1 MNGPDRTGYPAY
13 SELEVESLNY
23 FEPKYLDAALGTRRR
38 GWAMR
43 KRYTGLL
50 LSLLFLVL
58 AVPVG
63 LSCCFG
69 SAPLHDDGWS
79 SHQAQPVAAVAAA
92 VSGTATVTSTAAAP
106 LTHECADHPAP
117 PQNPYIETSNGS
129 GRAAAVSRTSAAAS
143 YHAPAMS
150 ALIYTAGR
158 PHDVAADSTG
168 PPLWLSTCVS
178 RT

>member
-1 MNGPDRTGYPAY
+1 
-13 SELEVESLNY
+13 
-23 FEPKYLDAALGTRRR
+23 
-38 GWAMR
+38 MR

-58 AVPVG
+58 AVPVSLG
-63 LSCCFG
+63 CCFG
-69 SAPLHDDGWS
+69 SPPLHEAWS
-79 SHQAQPVAAVAAA
+79 HDAQPVAAVAAA
-92 VSGTATVTSTAAAP
+92 LTGAEATP

-129 GRAAAVSRTSAAAS
+129 GRAAAVSRTSAPAS
-143 YHAPAMS
+143 Y
-150 ALIYTAGR
+150 TAAATSSVTSTAAR
-158 PHDVAADSTG
+158 LHDVDADSTG